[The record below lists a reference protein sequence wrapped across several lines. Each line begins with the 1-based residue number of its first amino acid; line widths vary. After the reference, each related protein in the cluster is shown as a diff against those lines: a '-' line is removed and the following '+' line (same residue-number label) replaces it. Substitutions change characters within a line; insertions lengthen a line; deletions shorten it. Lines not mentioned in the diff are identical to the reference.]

1 MMCVRSDE
9 PTVVKLSRRYIMADS
24 KRSQAIAIMND
35 NADKAMSQVVEM
47 IADAI
52 NVTIP
57 NAKSYYRYIVKHKL
71 AAGNA
76 EVSARGGSKAKAQ
89 KAPAPKAEA
98 KPVKV
103 KAEPKAKA
111 PAKPKAPAKAKTAKA
126 KDEDS
131 ARSAEDSSQSPKDIE
146 AIKAANLKRMKEV
159 TAKMKAKGL
168 QPGQYANPESVGV
181 PEGFTPEK
189 ARAEVAQM
197 YKDLESFEMPKFLTK
212 DAVKALV

>member
-1 MMCVRSDE
+1 
-9 PTVVKLSRRYIMADS
+9 MADS
-24 KRSQAIAIMND
+24 KRSQAIAIMNA
-35 NADKAMSQVVEM
+35 NADKAMAQVVEM

-71 AAGNA
+71 AAGNVEA
-76 EVSARGGSKAKAQ
+76 SARGGKAKAQ
-89 KAPAPKAEA
+89 KAAPAPVKEKAQ
-98 KPVKV
+98 
-103 KAEPKAKA
+103 PKAKA
-111 PAKPKAPAKAKTAKA
+111 PAAKAKGRTAKAPAKA

-131 ARSAEDSSQSPKDIE
+131 ARSAEDSTKSPKDIE

-168 QPGQYANPESVGV
+168 APGQYANPESVGV
-181 PEGFTPEK
+181 PEGWTPEA
-189 ARAEVAQM
+189 ARAEVEQM
-197 YKDLESFEMPKFLTK
+197 YKDLDSFEMPKFLTK

>member
-1 MMCVRSDE
+1 
-9 PTVVKLSRRYIMADS
+9 MADS
-24 KRSQAIAIMND
+24 KRAQAIAIMND
-35 NADKAMSQVVEM
+35 NADKAMSQVVEL

-71 AAGNA
+71 AAGKA
-76 EVSARGGSKAKAQ
+76 ETATRA
-89 KAPAPKAEA
+89 APAPKAQKAAPA

-111 PAKPKAPAKAKTAKA
+111 PKAPAKGRTAKAAKA

-131 ARSAEDSSQSPKDIE
+131 ARSAEDSSKDLE

-159 TAKMKAKGL
+159 SARLNGKKSYL
-168 QPGQYANPESVGV
+168 PGQVAAPAEHETPAGWT
-181 PEGFTPEK
+181 PEG

-197 YKDLESFEMPKFLTK
+197 YKDLESFEQPKFLTK